1 MKKGML
7 TPPKRGVLS
16 AQEALADRSRCLETQ
31 LRVSKGFS
39 PSSSLSF
46 SCEMVTVECPVPRS
60 VINLTLNRELTRKFV
75 SVLSQEIPFKFE
87 GSDAVFSPCRKYRY
101 ALWRTWDARQ
111 QLVLFIGLN
120 PSTADEVKNDPTI
133 RRCIGFAGDWG
144 YGGVLIGNLFAYRAT
159 RPEDM
164 KQGSEPVGSEND
176 LWIER
181 MVQEAD
187 QVVAAWG
194 NHGAYLNRFNEVR
207 ELIPQMKCLGLTA
220 QNHPRHPL
228 YLRKD
233 VKRMNYNLSTIVSVS
248 L

>member
-1 MKKGML
+1 ML
-7 TPPKRGVLS
+7 RKLWLIEADASKHSCASARDFHPLPPCLFPARW
-16 AQEALADRSRCLETQ
+16 SRLIVPS
-31 LRVSKGFS
+31 LRVY
-39 PSSSLSF
+39 LY
-46 SCEMVTVECPVPRS
+46 
-60 VINLTLNRELTRKFV
+60 LTLNRELTRKFV

-111 QLVLFIGLN
+111 PFVLFIGLN

-164 KQGSEPVGSEND
+164 KQDSEPVGSEND

-181 MVQEAD
+181 MAQDAD

-233 VKRMNYNLSTIVSVS
+233 VKRMKYSLSTLVPVS